1 MGQLS
6 IAKADE
12 MRLRQALWNLLSNAN
27 KFTDHGTITIDAR
40 QREEDG
46 RDSQRPPVII
56 DIAEGLILASRE
68 GAP

>member
-46 RDSQRPPVII
+46 RDSQRPRVII